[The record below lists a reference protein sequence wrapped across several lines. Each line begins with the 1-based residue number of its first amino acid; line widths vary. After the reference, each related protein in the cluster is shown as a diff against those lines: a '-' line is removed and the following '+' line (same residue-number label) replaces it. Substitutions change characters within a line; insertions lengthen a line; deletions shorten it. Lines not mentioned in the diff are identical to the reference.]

1 MTSERSFW
9 CPFVWSWDEAD
20 VASGESKARPSTQA
34 GDRGPEA
41 LKLQTLGAPRK
52 AVDIETL
59 SGERGTVICL
69 GLFIYMIH

>member
-1 MTSERSFW
+1 M
-9 CPFVWSWDEAD
+9 
-20 VASGESKARPSTQA
+20 ASGESKARPSTQA